1 MKTPEEIA
9 TEFIRQKVYVGNFFA
24 GMEAHIASAILQA
37 RADGI
42 EIAAQRLEAE
52 ADRWNNG
59 HKYKAEVY
67 RDMAAELRW
76 WQP

>member
-1 MKTPEEIA
+1 MKSSEAIARGIISSFCDVPTTARALEEAIA
-9 TEFIRQKVYVGNFFA
+9 TAIR
-24 GMEAHIASAILQA
+24 QA

-42 EIAAQRLEAE
+42 EMAAQRLEAE
-52 ADRWNNG
+52 AERWNNG
-59 HKYKAEVY
+59 HKHKAEVY